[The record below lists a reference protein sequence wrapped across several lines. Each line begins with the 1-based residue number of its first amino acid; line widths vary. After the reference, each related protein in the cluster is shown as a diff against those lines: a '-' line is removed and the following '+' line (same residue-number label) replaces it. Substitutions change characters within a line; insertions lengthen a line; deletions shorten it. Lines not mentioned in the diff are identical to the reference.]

1 MSDVVI
7 TCPQCGHQ
15 FPLSDALAAQLH
27 ARFDAQH
34 RASLEAAVR
43 EAEARAHQQLAAQL
57 KNLEKM
63 LAEQAARTREAE
75 ARELALQQKAL
86 QLEEA
91 QRQAIE
97 RARIETEAR
106 LRKEAEE
113 RTAALIAQAEQQ
125 ARAAV
130 ALEKQHLE
138 ARLAEERAKLEQ
150 AQKAE
155 LALRR
160 QAEDLE
166 RRARELD
173 LELARRLDAKRAEW
187 EAHLRQTL
195 AAEQD
200 LKLKEKEKQ
209 IEDMKR
215 VIDELKR
222 KSEQGSQELQGEV
235 LELDIQAA
243 LERQFPH
250 DEIQPVPK
258 GVSGADLIQ
267 TVLDGQ
273 GRACGKIVWETK
285 NTKHWSPQ
293 WLAKLKDDTRAVCG
307 NLAVLV
313 SSALPEGVHEFGL
326 MEGVWVASRRAWPA
340 LAVAL
345 REQLVQVA
353 FAQASQQ
360 GRNEKM
366 AQLYDYLAS
375 EAFRHRIEAIVE
387 AYQTLREQVERERR
401 LLLRHWAEREKLLE
415 RAMLGAS
422 GMYGDVKGILGQAMT
437 DIPALEVDEAEPPLL
452 GRDPSEEG

>member
-1 MSDVVI
+1 MSDIVI
-7 TCPQCGHQ
+7 TCPHCGHQ

-27 ARFDAQH
+27 ARFDAEH
-34 RASLEAAVR
+34 RASLEAAVQ
-43 EAEARAHQQLAAQL
+43 EAERRAQQQLGAQL
-57 KNLEKM
+57 ATLQKLLE
-63 LAEQAARTREAE
+63 EQAARTREAE
-75 ARELALQQKAL
+75 ARELALKQKAL
-86 QLEEA
+86 ELEES

-97 RARIETEAR
+97 RARLETEAR
-106 LRKEAEE
+106 LRREAEE
-113 RTAALIAQAEQQ
+113 RTQTLLAQTEQRIWQ
-125 ARAAV
+125 AV
-130 ALEKQHLE
+130 ALEKQQLE
-138 ARLAEERAKLEQ
+138 ARLAEEHAKLEQ

-155 LALRR
+155 LELRR
-160 QAEDLE
+160 QAEALE
-166 RRARELD
+166 ARARELD

-195 AAEQD
+195 GTEQD

-209 IEDMKR
+209 IEDMKQ

-258 GVSGADLIQ
+258 GMSGADLIQ
-267 TVLDGQ
+267 TVIDGQ

-285 NTKHWSPQ
+285 NTKHFSAQ
-293 WLAKLKDDTRAVCG
+293 WLAKLKDDTRAVGG

-313 SSALPEGVHEFGL
+313 STVLPEGLHEFGL

-353 FAQASQQ
+353 FAHAASE
-360 GRNEKM
+360 GRQEKM
-366 AQLYDYLAS
+366 EVLYRYLAGD
-375 EAFRHRIEAIVE
+375 AFRQRVTGIVE
-387 AYQTLREQVERERR
+387 AFTALQDQLARERR
-401 LLLRHWAEREKLLE
+401 AMERLWKEREKQIE
-415 RAMLGAS
+415 RVIANTV
-422 GMYGDVKGILGQAMT
+422 GMYGEMRGILGGGLPEITQLT
-437 DIPALEVDEAEPPLL
+437 LEGPVGLL
-452 GRDPSEEG
+452 ED